1 MLAIL
6 THFMCI
12 AYNAWNLSEI
22 HKIGCARLVKYPG
35 EDAKAHMDIMT
46 RIVLTYYIWKE
57 MAFIQ
62 KNRHQFFLFFFFF
75 DSSATI
81 SPTPRANTANAMYFF
96 KKR

>member
-1 MLAIL
+1 MPVIEAS
-6 THFMCI
+6 
-12 AYNAWNLSEI
+12 LSYSLYVYRLQCVEI

-35 EDAKAHMDIMT
+35 EDAGAHMDIMT

-62 KNRHQFFLFFFFF
+62 KNRRQFFFF
-75 DSSATI
+75 DSGATV
-81 SPTPRANTANAMYFF
+81 SPTPCANTANTRYFL

>member
-57 MAFIQ
+57 MALSKKIDAS
-62 KNRHQFFLFFFFF
+62 FFFFF
-75 DSSATI
+75 DSGATV
-81 SPTPRANTANAMYFF
+81 SPTPRANTANTWYFL

>member
-1 MLAIL
+1 MLAFL

-46 RIVLTYYIWKE
+46 RIINLLHLERDGLYPKKSTPV
-57 MAFIQ
+57 
-62 KNRHQFFLFFFFF
+62 FFFFL
-75 DSSATI
+75 I
-81 SPTPRANTANAMYFF
+81 PVPRFPRLPVLILLILGTF
-96 KKR
+96 

>member
-57 MAFIQ
+57 MALSKKIDAS
-62 KNRHQFFLFFFFF
+62 FFFFL
-75 DSSATI
+75 I
-81 SPTPRANTANAMYFF
+81 PVPRFPRLPVLILLILGTF
-96 KKR
+96 